1 MKIQNLFKKSLGLIS
16 SLGIL
21 SFLAVPAFA
30 QTGYIPSSI
39 TGASI
44 SSNPNAL
51 ITTVINFLF
60 IIVGLVFFIMIVIA
74 GIQWI
79 TSGDA
84 EDKKSAAQKRLVNA
98 IIGIVIVVA
107 SYLIV
112 EVVSG
117 LLGVGG
123 LFNQSPF
130 QGNCSGG
137 TCTLNSS
144 F

>member
-1 MKIQNLFKKSLGLIS
+1 MKTTNLFKKSLGLIS

-30 QTGYIPSSI
+30 QGYIPSSI

-44 SSNPNAL
+44 SSNPNQL

-98 IIGIVIVVA
+98 VIGIVIVVA

-130 QGNCSGG
+130 QGSCSGG

>member
-74 GIQWI
+74 GIQW
-79 TSGDA
+79 
-84 EDKKSAAQKRLVNA
+84 
-98 IIGIVIVVA
+98 
-107 SYLIV
+107 
-112 EVVSG
+112 
-117 LLGVGG
+117 
-123 LFNQSPF
+123 
-130 QGNCSGG
+130 
-137 TCTLNSS
+137 
-144 F
+144 